1 MRTRRAPV
9 VSGRTWVVG
18 RRRDVLHGVWAIG
31 LVRERRGSR
40 RAERTRPPGEG
51 SGAGRDDHMET
62 VRRGRGAGE
71 RHAVH
76 ARTRHRHRG
85 RADPA
90 LDLGRGVVLGR
101 GDPRPRSGVLRVLFA
116 GAGHLTRDR
125 VGHVV
130 RRRDRQPRAQ
140 LRRPVGRA
148 HPGRGRDRLG
158 GRGARRPG
166 SRTAS
171 CANARI
177 GWRTHSPRSACRRST
192 RSASSCHPRRRPSWP

>member
-116 GAGHLTRDR
+116 GAGHLTRIEWATWFGGTVNLAHNCVDR
-125 VGHVV
+125 WAERTPDAAAIVWEGEE
-130 RRRDRQPRAQ
+130 
-140 LRRPVGRA
+140 
-148 HPGRGRDRLG
+148 
-158 GRGARRPG
+158 GATTR
-166 SRTAS
+166 SRTAR